1 MFALNDDMRDA
12 FDGLLDMRA
21 PPALS
26 DSPISNPVPANTNR
40 APWKALAAMLVLGA
54 FLGSGAAWITQ
65 SAVPPVQ
72 IAANRSWLAEVADY
86 HQIYAR
92 QTRHLAEVPASER
105 DHIEKWLGKEIGVA
119 FAVPD
124 LANAGWTFQGARL
137 LVAAGKPVAQLL
149 YTDASGSVIAL
160 CALQNGSGV
169 AADTALKTFGTIHM
183 ATWKSATGSF
193 AFVGDAPDVL
203 EDLAT
208 IAAPLI

>member
-1 MFALNDDMRDA
+1 LFALNDDMRDA

-86 HQIYAR
+86 HQI
-92 QTRHLAEVPASER
+92 
-105 DHIEKWLGKEIGVA
+105 
-119 FAVPD
+119 
-124 LANAGWTFQGARL
+124 
-137 LVAAGKPVAQLL
+137 
-149 YTDASGSVIAL
+149 
-160 CALQNGSGV
+160 
-169 AADTALKTFGTIHM
+169 
-183 ATWKSATGSF
+183 
-193 AFVGDAPDVL
+193 
-203 EDLAT
+203 
-208 IAAPLI
+208 